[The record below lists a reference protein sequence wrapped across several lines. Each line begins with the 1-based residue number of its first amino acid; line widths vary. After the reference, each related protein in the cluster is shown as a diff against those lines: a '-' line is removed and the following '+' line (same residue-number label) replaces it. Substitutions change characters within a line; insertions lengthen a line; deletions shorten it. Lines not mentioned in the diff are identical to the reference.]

1 MPTECDKAQCGAG
14 WQPAADWQSA
24 SRACSAEVHPLT
36 LKDQIIAAFKK
47 VYDPEMP
54 VNIYELGLIYGI
66 DVDDAGQ
73 VAIRMTL
80 TAPNCPVAGSLPAEV
95 ERAARAVPGVT
106 GVKLELTFDPPWTK
120 ARMSEA
126 AKLALGIE
134 DIIPI
139 SRLRR

>member
-1 MPTECDKAQCGAG
+1 M
-14 WQPAADWQSA
+14 
-24 SRACSAEVHPLT
+24 T
-36 LKDQIIAAFKK
+36 LKDNIIAAMRK

-54 VNIYELGLIYGI
+54 VNIYELGLSYGVNI
-66 DVDDAGQ
+66 SDDGQ

-80 TAPNCPVAGSLPAEV
+80 TAPNCPVAGTLPADV
-95 ERAARAVPGVT
+95 ERAVRAVPGVS

-120 ARMSEA
+120 DRMSEA

-139 SRLRR
+139 ARLRR